1 MARLAVRWPAV
12 SRRSATLIVS
22 GVLLAGLVLVAA
34 LLPVPYVVFR
44 PGPLTDVLGDGDDGP
59 IIQVDGAE
67 AYATT
72 GSLDLTTVGVTPAGA
87 KMDLLTA
94 MRAWVDPDRAVVPRD
109 IVYPGNPTTEE
120 AREVNSAV
128 FSSSQELASVA
139 ALRYL
144 GYDVPVA
151 ADQVVVRDVL
161 DGAAAEGVLEPGDE
175 ILVVDGEP
183 VTSPGDVVDAVSVR
197 DPGETVPMQV
207 IRDGE
212 PLDLEVPTSES
223 EVDPGSAAIG
233 VVVGQ
238 AWDLPVEVTIDVP
251 GQIGGSSAGLVF
263 TLGIVDTLTPDGL
276 LGGSAV
282 AGTGEI
288 SPDGT
293 VGAISGVQQ
302 KIAAARDDGA
312 VVFLV
317 PTANCTS
324 ALGADAGDMLVIPV
338 DSLDDAVE
346 VLAAVNEDDRDAL
359 PSCAAVA

>member
-1 MARLAVRWPAV
+1 M
-12 SRRSATLIVS
+12 IVS
-22 GVLLAGLVLVAA
+22 GALLAGLVLVAA

-44 PGPLTDVLGDGDDGP
+44 PGPLTDVLADGDDGP
-59 IIQVDGAE
+59 IIQVDGAQT
-67 AYATT
+67 YSTT

-94 MRAWVDPDRAVVPRD
+94 MRAWIDPDRAVVPRD
-109 IVYPGNPTTEE
+109 IVYPGNPTSEE

-144 GYDVPVA
+144 GYDVPVE
-151 ADQVVVRDVL
+151 ADQVVVREVL
-161 DGAAAEGVLEPGDE
+161 EGAAAEGVLEPDDE
-175 ILVVDGEP
+175 ILTVDGDP
-183 VTSPGDVVDAVSVR
+183 VTSPSDVVDAVSDR

-207 IRDGE
+207 RRDGE
-212 PLDLEVPTSES
+212 PLDLDVPTSES
-223 EVDPGSAAIG
+223 EVNPGSAAIG

-238 AWDLPVEVTIDVP
+238 AWDLPVDVTIDVP

-276 LGGSAV
+276 LGDTAV

-317 PTANCTS
+317 PSENCTS
-324 ALGADAGDMLVIPV
+324 ALGAEAGDMLVIPV
-338 DSLDDAVE
+338 DTVADAVE
-346 VLAAVNEDDRDAL
+346 VLTAVTEDEPGTL
-359 PSCAAVA
+359 PSCSTVA